1 MRTTARMLGGGVLVA
16 LLAPAAPM
24 AQTSAAD
31 RRAELVRAIERRIEA
46 RQPLD
51 VSADAITIEGDV
63 LRLKGNVRIVI
74 GPDTFV
80 RTEEAAFDRAAK
92 RVQLIGNVWASLGPS
107 AGIALRN
114 RNPRVEYR

>member
-1 MRTTARMLGGGVLVA
+1 MLGGSVLVA
-16 LLAPAAPM
+16 LLAPPTAM
-24 AQTSAAD
+24 AQTPAAD
-31 RRAELVRAIERRIEA
+31 RRAELARVIERRIEA

-51 VSADAITIEGDV
+51 VSADAITIEGDI
-63 LRLKGNVRIVI
+63 LRLKGNVRIAL

-92 RVQLIGNVWASLGPS
+92 RVQLIDAWASLGPS

>member
-1 MRTTARMLGGGVLVA
+1 MLGGSVLVA
-16 LLAPAAPM
+16 LLAPPTAM
-24 AQTSAAD
+24 AQTPAAD
-31 RRAELVRAIERRIEA
+31 RRAELARVIERRIEA